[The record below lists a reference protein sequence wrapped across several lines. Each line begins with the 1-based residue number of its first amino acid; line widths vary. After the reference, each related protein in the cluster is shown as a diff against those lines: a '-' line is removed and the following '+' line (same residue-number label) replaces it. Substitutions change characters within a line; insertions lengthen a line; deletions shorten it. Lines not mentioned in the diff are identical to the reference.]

1 MFINLGTIC
10 LIMVSVIGVWSTIL
24 EQNSEQDFI
33 GKVSD
38 MLNLDA
44 NIANIYLSTIK
55 EKEARGHEVL
65 RYEMNKIKIT

>member
-1 MFINLGTIC
+1 
-10 LIMVSVIGVWSTIL
+10 
-24 EQNSEQDFI
+24 
-33 GKVSD
+33 

-55 EKEARGHEVL
+55 EKEARGHEAL